1 MHVDQADAVAQRQ
14 VDQLLPPPPTQW
26 HQERNLEATRPSEH
40 FPLQETDSS
49 SPSTIYTGGR
59 SSIDQTTLVGPVPRR
74 VYQWPPPSPSLR
86 PKSTLEA
93 LGQSEHLSCQDAKRD
108 DPSMISTGA
117 KPSGSRTTDLEGNPE
132 LLSLGVP
139 LKALGK
145 VPQTSGPSLPDHGSI
160 HTVTECLSGAQK
172 TDSMDVDSQGP
183 SWRSSA
189 PNPYFREMQTA
200 RNTHQHGWTVT
211 GHGTGPITETITS
224 RAPVSNQ
231 QGSHSA
237 FNIPQPQAS
246 YQLPCFFG
254 GCDLL
259 FTTRA
264 QCILHLETHFPKRFQ
279 CFVCGRRFF
288 TEPATTAHFR
298 QYAGGPRT
306 DYGAAAYGS
315 MLCYIPDDVT
325 CQRAAGALELVKVG
339 GVLNFCTRGP
349 YWKEPQYQNQLRTPV
364 PDDFLD

>member
-200 RNTHQHGWTVT
+200 RNTHQHGWVRTLISSEGDLAYRNTFLDSHRSWDRPNHRDHHQSST
-211 GHGTGPITETITS
+211 GLQSTRESFSLQYSTAPSVVSVALLLRGMRLTLHNTGTMHSPS
-224 RAPVSNQ
+224 RDT
-231 QGSHSA
+231 
-237 FNIPQPQAS
+237 FPQAVS
-246 YQLPCFFG
+246 M
-254 GCDLL
+254 
-259 FTTRA
+259 
-264 QCILHLETHFPKRFQ
+264 
-279 CFVCGRRFF
+279 
-288 TEPATTAHFR
+288 FR
-298 QYAGGPRT
+298 
-306 DYGAAAYGS
+306 
-315 MLCYIPDDVT
+315 L
-325 CQRAAGALELVKVG
+325 
-339 GVLNFCTRGP
+339 
-349 YWKEPQYQNQLRTPV
+349 W
-364 PDDFLD
+364 